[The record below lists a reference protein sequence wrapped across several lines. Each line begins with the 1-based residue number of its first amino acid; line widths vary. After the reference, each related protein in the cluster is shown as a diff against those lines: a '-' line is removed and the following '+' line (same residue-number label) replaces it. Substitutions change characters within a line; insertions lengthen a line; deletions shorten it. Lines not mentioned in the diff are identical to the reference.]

1 MAPLMVLP
9 FRAQVYVYPLPV
21 LPLSTTLP
29 PEQKE
34 VAPPAVIVFEG
45 SATDDAGPLF
55 DVMASL
61 FVMGGGGWGG
71 ERLVWVV
78 SCDRQWD
85 CGRGRVW

>member
-45 SATDDAGPLF
+45 WLPTLMATEAEVAEQMPL
-55 DVMASL
+55 L
-61 FVMGGGGWGG
+61 TTT
-71 ERLVWVV
+71 VWAPFQKAV
-78 SCDRQWD
+78 
-85 CGRGRVW
+85 